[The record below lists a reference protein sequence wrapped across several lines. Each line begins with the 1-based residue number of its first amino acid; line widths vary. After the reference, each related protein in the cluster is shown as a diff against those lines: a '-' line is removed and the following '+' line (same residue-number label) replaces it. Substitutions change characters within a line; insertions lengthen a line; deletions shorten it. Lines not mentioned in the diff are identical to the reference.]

1 MGLGH
6 QVRLDLGGHLY
17 LASVIDCFSRKVV
30 GWSMRAD
37 MEAELVVDALE
48 MAINRRQPAG
58 SWSITPTRARNTS
71 R

>member
-1 MGLGH
+1 
-6 QVRLDLGGHLY
+6 
-17 LASVIDCFSRKVV
+17 VIDCFSRKVV